1 MRAQRFHLPARLTLA
16 GILVSL
22 ALPALSTA
30 AQAKNSDVSLS
41 VHLGY
46 QDVVKPGGWMP
57 VTVDAKTT
65 GPGVDGTLEVQESL
79 SSQPGVTGLTIYDQP
94 ISLATGASK
103 RVRLYVDVETTG
115 ATITARILVDGRV
128 AASQDAL
135 PSGSTSALVAV
146 ISDQSAA
153 FDEFAAIHPGGIAA
167 RVVHLRADE
176 IADSAIPL
184 RAFDILAID
193 DFATD
198 SLTARQRAAIGD
210 YVDAGGAL
218 LIGTGAAWHKTLA
231 GLPASLLPMQPD
243 GTTVVDSSSLGASA
257 VEIATGSLTN
267 GHPWLSQNAYPLLVE
282 RPVGAGMVT
291 MATFDW
297 TQQPVAINAH
307 TREVMR
313 QVMARAFFG
322 PGGSAQNFAYGIG
335 GPGFGLGSQPS
346 VASKSSALTSV
357 LGNLPGLD
365 LPSLQL
371 TGALVLL
378 YVLIVGPLNYIVLG
392 ALHRRA
398 LAWVTV
404 PVIAVVA
411 AAGAYGAG
419 VFTKGRSVQINQVAI
434 IHVQRG
440 WDHAYEEVYT
450 GVIPPSRGDYQANIG
465 GEGLLISPIAN
476 TNGFNGGCCAPGS
489 LKVNVASNDVTL
501 PGMTA
506 FSLGGFATE
515 SITSA
520 PPLSAHLQLV
530 NGQITGT
537 IENHSRTTFTDA
549 VLIAGDSY
557 QTIPSLKPGST
568 ATVSLTPKAVNAFGQ
583 PLYTRIYNS
592 NYYGGG
598 FGPGGPSVTAAQRD
612 QFAKTQI
619 LSLLPTGI
627 GFKGITSATSP
638 LLVAWTHDAVQSVTV
653 NGTHPRSTAM
663 SAVALSLSVDQ
674 IGAGPLPGGVV
685 VGRIV
690 DVVGDSSGNGPPG
703 MLMLQNGSVTYEF
716 APVLTAGAR
725 LSGASISAVNPYGPK
740 FGGPPGG
747 SSPSVTGQVWDWSRG
762 AWIDLAY
769 QDNGTTA
776 IPDNAI
782 DPGSGMIRLRVS
794 TANSGFLAGTI
805 TLSGTVQ

>member
-1 MRAQRFHLPARLTLA
+1 MRAQRSRLPARLTVA

-22 ALPALSTA
+22 AFPALGIA
-30 AQAKNSDVSLS
+30 AQAKSSDVSLS
-41 VHLGY
+41 VHVGY
-46 QDVVKPGGWMP
+46 QDVVKVGGWMP

-65 GPGVDGTLEVQESL
+65 GRGVDGTLEVQESL
-79 SSQPGVTGLTIYDQP
+79 SNQPGVTGLTVYSEP
-94 ISLATGASK
+94 ISLATSAGK
-103 RVRLYVDVETTG
+103 RIRLYVDVERTG
-115 ATITARILVDGRV
+115 ATITARILQDGRV
-128 AASQDAL
+128 VASQDAS
-135 PSGSTSALVAV
+135 PGGTTSALIGVL
-146 ISDQSAA
+146 SDQSTA

-167 RVVHLRADE
+167 RVVHLHADE

-198 SLTARQRAAIGD
+198 GLTARQRAAITD
-210 YVDAGGAL
+210 YVDAGGDL
-218 LIGTGAAWHKTLA
+218 LIGTGAAWRKSLA
-231 GLPASLLPMQPD
+231 GLPVSLLPIQPD
-243 GTTVVDSSSLGASA
+243 GTTVLDSSALGASA
-257 VEIATGSLTN
+257 VEVATGSLTN
-267 GHPWLSQNAYPLLVE
+267 GHPWLSENTHPLLVE

-297 TQQPVAINAH
+297 MQQPVAINAQ
-307 TREVMR
+307 TRAVMR

-322 PGGSAQNFAYGIG
+322 PEGSAQNFPYGMG
-335 GPGFGLGSQPS
+335 GPVGLGSQAS
-346 VASKSSALTSV
+346 VALKSNSLTAV

-371 TGALVLL
+371 TGVLVLL

-404 PVIAVVA
+404 PVIAVLA
-411 AAGAYGAG
+411 AAGAYGVG

-434 IHVQRG
+434 IHIQRG
-440 WDHAYEEVYT
+440 WDRAYEEVYT

-476 TNGFNGGCCAPGS
+476 TGGFNGGGYAVLGG
-489 LKVNVASNDVTL
+489 LRVNVASNGVTL

-520 PPLSAHLQLV
+520 PALSAHLQLV

-557 QTIPSLKPGST
+557 QTIPALKPGAT

-598 FGPGGPSVTAAQRD
+598 FGPGGPTVTAAQRD

-653 NGTHPRSTAM
+653 NGAHPRSTAM
-663 SAVALSLSVDQ
+663 SAVALSLAVDQ

-716 APVLTAGAR
+716 APALTAGVH
-725 LSGASISAVNPYGPK
+725 LTGASVSAVNPYGPK

-747 SSPSVTGQVWDWSRG
+747 TSRSVTGQVWDWSHG
-762 AWIDLAY
+762 AWVDLAY

-782 DPGSGMIRLRVS
+782 DPSSGTIRLRVS
-794 TANSGFLAGTI
+794 TSNSGFLAGTI

>member
-1 MRAQRFHLPARLTLA
+1 MRAQRFRLPARLTLA

-22 ALPALSTA
+22 ALPAAAIA
-30 AQAKNSDVSLS
+30 AQAKSSDITLS
-41 VHLGY
+41 AHVGY
-46 QDVVKPGGWMP
+46 QDVVKAGGWMP

-79 SSQPGVTGLTIYDQP
+79 SSQPGVTGLTVYDQP

-103 RVRLYVDVETTG
+103 RIRLYVDVETSG
-115 ATITARILVDGRV
+115 ATITARILLDGRV
-128 AASQDAL
+128 VASQDAS
-135 PSGSTSALVAV
+135 PTATTSALIGVL
-146 ISDQSAA
+146 SDEGTA

-167 RVVHLRADE
+167 RVVHLRGDE

-184 RAFDILAID
+184 RAFDVLAID

-198 SLTARQRAAIGD
+198 GLTAQQRAAIAD

-231 GLPASLLPMQPD
+231 GLPADLLPMQLS
-243 GTTVVDSSSLGASA
+243 GTTVVDSSALGASA
-257 VEIATGSLTN
+257 VEVATGTLTN
-267 GHPWLSQNAYPLLVE
+267 GHAWLSENANPLLLE
-282 RPVGAGMVT
+282 RPVGTGMVT

-297 TQQPVAINAH
+297 TQQPVAINAQ
-307 TREVMR
+307 TRAVMR
-313 QVMARAFFG
+313 QVMSRAFFG
-322 PGGSAQNFAYGIG
+322 PGGSAQNFAYGVG

-346 VASKSSALTSV
+346 VASKSNALSGV

-434 IHVQRG
+434 MHVQPG
-440 WDHAYEEVYT
+440 WDRAYEEVYT
-450 GVIPPSRGDYQANIG
+450 GVIPPSRGDYQARVG
-465 GEGLLISPIAN
+465 GERLLISPIA
-476 TNGFNGGCCAPGS
+476 TAGSFNGGCCVSGG

-520 PPLSAHLQLV
+520 PALTARLQLV
-530 NGQITGT
+530 NGLLTGT
-537 IENHSRTTFTDA
+537 IENHSGISFTDA

-557 QTIPSLKPGST
+557 QTIPALKPGAT

-583 PLYTRIYNS
+583 PLYTRIYS
-592 NYYGGG
+592 PNYYGGG
-598 FGPGGPSVTAAQRD
+598 FGPGGPSMTAAQRD
-612 QFAKTQI
+612 QFAKTQV

-663 SAVALSLSVDQ
+663 SAVALSLGVDQ

-716 APVLTAGAR
+716 APSLAPGAHLT
-725 LSGASISAVNPYGPK
+725 GASVSAVNPYGPK

-747 SSPSVTGQVWDWSRG
+747 SSPSVTGQVWDWSHS

-782 DPGSGMIRLRVS
+782 DPSSGSIRLRVS
-794 TANSGFLAGTI
+794 TGNSGFLAGTI